1 MNAIVLAIVSTATDV
16 PQPNFDENTVTP
28 GWVGFAVTFGVAVL
42 IILLCIDLV
51 RRIRRVRYR
60 GEIREQLEAERREN
74 GRADGDEPHS

>member
-28 GWVGFAVTFGVAVL
+28 GWVGFAATFGVAVL

-60 GEIREQLEAERREN
+60 AEIREKLEAERREN
-74 GRADGDEPHS
+74 GGADGDEPHN